1 MKTLESNTKIHKD
14 KGRKVLKKEPFCFI
28 RWVLIVEFIILTIM
42 FSFGAIFKLIPD
54 VTKYKIKY
62 SIQSL
67 FNNEIKNEKNDLIF
81 ILEAVNKNAQLSDNN
96 KSFIIDN
103 LIPEIEENK
112 EYIDLK
118 IVRNRLENL
127 KIETNNDAKMISLG
141 AVAKYN
147 SVFNIINFYGLNKDV
162 DFKNVDKT
170 IYFHELNHVLSIGNM
185 NSAMSKVNLNESNI
199 FSELIN
205 ELFSR
210 EYYSKEKSLGYEE
223 QMKYIY
229 VLAEILPEDV
239 LRKYKFNNNEVLLV
253 NGLLEIDN
261 NISKAYEIIDLIDN
275 VQDKENQDSKNYK
288 QIHDLLEYFYE
299 KKTGKK
305 LITNMNILAYLYES
319 EVIQNEEKELF
330 ENYVGINN
338 LVKNIEIIA
347 KGYFSSEYKKEN
359 QNIMIKINNDYFKI
373 LK

>member
-185 NSAMSKVNLNESNI
+185 NPAMSKVNLNESNI

-261 NISKAYEIIDLIDN
+261 NISKAYELIDLIDN

>member
-42 FSFGAIFKLIPD
+42 ISFGAIFKLIPD

-261 NISKAYEIIDLIDN
+261 NISKAYELIDLIDN

>member
-261 NISKAYEIIDLIDN
+261 NISKAYELIDLIDN

>member
-67 FNNEIKNEKNDLIF
+67 FNNEIKKEKNDLIF
-81 ILEAVNKNAQLSDNN
+81 NLEAVNKNAQLSDNN

-162 DFKNVDKT
+162 DFKDVDKT

-261 NISKAYEIIDLIDN
+261 NISKAYELIDLIDN

>member
-162 DFKNVDKT
+162 DFKDVDKT

-261 NISKAYEIIDLIDN
+261 NISKAYELIDLIDN

>member
-261 NISKAYEIIDLIDN
+261 NISKSYELIDLIDN

>member
-239 LRKYKFNNNEVLLV
+239 LRNYSFNNIEVLLV

-261 NISKAYEIIDLIDN
+261 NISKAYELIDLIDN